1 MCDGEGEWLR
11 DGCHTLVT
19 ALEHVL
25 TVAEQGG
32 FGEGPERPHTWADS
46 SSPFPAQLKSCLLR
60 LSWWPRG

>member
-32 FGEGPERPHTWADS
+32 CFYYSNYNPR
-46 SSPFPAQLKSCLLR
+46 QLV
-60 LSWWPRG
+60 